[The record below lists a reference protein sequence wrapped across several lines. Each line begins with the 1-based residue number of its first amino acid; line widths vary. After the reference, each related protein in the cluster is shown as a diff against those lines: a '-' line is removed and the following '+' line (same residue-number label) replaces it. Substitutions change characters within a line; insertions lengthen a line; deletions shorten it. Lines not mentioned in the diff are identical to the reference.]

1 MNTSN
6 KLSNCQLRSKL
17 DVGAQ

>member
-1 MNTSN
+1 MP
-6 KLSNCQLRSKL
+6 LRSKL

>member
-6 KLSNCQLRSKL
+6 KLSHCHLQSKL